1 MNHLEPIKNDD
12 IFFLEIGAYNGK
24 SFDGLY
30 KYTSLNNWTGI
41 LVEPINEY
49 FQDLKLNFKNIENKF
64 FENSAI
70 TEEDGEFNI
79 KRIVGDKKWM
89 KGSSTLV
96 TNDNTKKYEYVEEKI
111 NGITFNTL
119 VNKYNITK
127 IDVLQ
132 IDTEGS
138 DLIILEQ
145 IIPRFIPK
153 FVSVEQ
159 RHLIYSDKMKLKNI
173 LRSAGYTIKNCKNGG
188 LNYLCWQT

>member
-1 MNHLEPIKNDD
+1 MDYLESIKNDN

-41 LVEPINEY
+41 LVEPIKEY

-145 IIPRFIPK
+145 
-153 FVSVEQ
+153 
-159 RHLIYSDKMKLKNI
+159 RHLIYRDKMKLKKI

-188 LNYLCWQT
+188 LNYLCWQI